1 MSSLTSP
8 TKTAPTTPDAKE
20 PAPPEHWRGEDGN
33 GLAGLR
39 TTLDGIDEEIHDLL
53 IRRARVVEEVA
64 KTGKRAALRP
74 GREASIIRR
83 LLARH
88 SGALPPQAIVRIW
101 RELLAATTA
110 MQGNFTLAVCD
121 PHAGGAYTQLAREQ
135 YGSLT
140 PLRVHGG
147 AAQAIAE
154 LSAGAASVA
163 ILPMPSET
171 ETWWLTA
178 LRHPDIHVVARLPF
192 WAPRPEGA
200 PTVQALVVARFPPD
214 ASEHDRSF
222 IGLELD
228 EGVSRTR
235 LTADVAAAG
244 FAPSMV
250 LLRRERGAG
259 LAHALVEVDGHVSDD
274 DARLDRLT
282 AKRRAQALGG
292 YAVPVGIA

>member
-1 MSSLTSP
+1 MSSLTRP
-8 TKTAPTTPDAKE
+8 TKTNATTPDAKE
-20 PAPPEHWRGEDGN
+20 PAPPEHWRRENGN

-39 TTLDGIDEEIHDLL
+39 ATLDGIDDQIHDLL
-53 IRRARVVEEVA
+53 VERGRVVEEVA

-88 SGALPPQAIVRIW
+88 SGSLPPQAIVRIW
-101 RELLAATTA
+101 RELLAATTG
-110 MQGNFTLAVCD
+110 MQGRFTLAVCD
-121 PHAGGAYTQLAREQ
+121 PHPGGAYTQLAREQ

-154 LSAGAASVA
+154 LFAGRASVA
-163 ILPMPSET
+163 ILPMPSES

-178 LRHPDIHVVARLPF
+178 LRHPDIHIVARLPF

-214 ASEHDRSF
+214 ASDDDRGF
-222 IGLELD
+222 LGLELD
-228 EGVSRTR
+228 EGVSSAR
-235 LTADVAAAG
+235 LTADVTAAG
-244 FAPSMV
+244 FTPCTV
-250 LLRRERGAG
+250 VLRRERGAG
-259 LAHALVEVDGHVSDD
+259 LAHALVEVEGHVSDD
-274 DARLDRLT
+274 DQRLDRLS
-282 AKRRAQALGG
+282 AKRRAVALGG
-292 YAVPVGIA
+292 YAVPVGTP

>member
-1 MSSLTSP
+1 MSSLTRP
-8 TKTAPTTPDAKE
+8 TETNPTTPDAKE
-20 PAPPEHWRGEDGN
+20 PAPPAHWRGEDSN

-39 TTLDGIDEEIHDLL
+39 ATLDGIDDHIHDLL
-53 IRRARVVEEVA
+53 IERGRVVEEVA

-88 SGALPPQAIVRIW
+88 SGSLPPQAIIRIW
-101 RELLAATTA
+101 RELLAATTG
-110 MQGNFTLAVCD
+110 MQGGFTLAVCD
-121 PHAGGAYTQLAREQ
+121 PHPGGAYTQLAREQ

-154 LSAGAASVA
+154 LSAGRASVA
-163 ILPMPSET
+163 ILPMPSEN

-178 LRHPDIHVVARLPF
+178 LRHPDIHIVARLPF

-214 ASEHDRSF
+214 ASGYDRSF
-222 IGLELD
+222 VGLELD
-228 EGVSRTR
+228 EGVSRAR
-235 LTADVAAAG
+235 LTADMTAAG
-244 FAPSMV
+244 FAPRTV
-250 LLRRERGAG
+250 VLRRERGAG
-259 LAHALVEVDGHVSDD
+259 LAHALVEVEGRVSDD
-274 DARLDRLT
+274 DQRLHRLSAT
-282 AKRRAQALGG
+282 RRAVALGG
-292 YAVPVGIA
+292 YAVPVGGP

>member
-1 MSSLTSP
+1 MSSLTRP
-8 TKTAPTTPDAKE
+8 TDANATTPDAKE
-20 PAPPEHWRGEDGN
+20 PAPPEHWRGEDRN
-33 GLAGLR
+33 GLAKLR
-39 TTLDGIDEEIHDLL
+39 TTLDGIDDQIHDLL
-53 IRRARVVEEVA
+53 IQRGRVVEEVA

-88 SGALPPQAIVRIW
+88 SGSLPPQAIVRIW
-101 RELLAATTA
+101 RELLAATTG
-110 MQGNFTLAVCD
+110 MQGSFMLAVCD
-121 PHAGGAYTQLAREQ
+121 PLPGGGYTQLAREQ

-140 PLRVHGG
+140 PLRIHSG

-154 LSAGAASVA
+154 LSAGRASVA

-178 LRHPDIHVVARLPF
+178 LRHPDIHVIARLPF

-228 EGVSRTR
+228 EGVSRAR
-235 LTADVAAAG
+235 LRADVAAAG
-244 FAPSMV
+244 FTPCMV
-250 LLRRERGAG
+250 VVRRDRGAG
-259 LAHALVEVDGHVSDD
+259 LAHALVEVEGHVADGD
-274 DARLDRLT
+274 KRLDRLS
-282 AKRRAQALGG
+282 AKRRAVALGG
-292 YAVPVGIA
+292 YAVPLGNV